1 MKSQVQ
7 QVELFLYGAQQ
18 KPRGAIEP
26 FLDPEAL
33 RQWIGQADRWHEMP
47 RWSREAFREPRRFG
61 DAGAV
66 FENQLGEGQEN
77 ITFVL
82 QSLELLEP

>member
-1 MKSQVQ
+1 M
-7 QVELFLYGAQQ
+7 
-18 KPRGAIEP
+18 PRG
-26 FLDPEAL
+26 
-33 RQWIGQADRWHEMP
+33 
-47 RWSREAFREPRRFG
+47 SREASREPRRFG

>member
-1 MKSQVQ
+1 MKC
-7 QVELFLYGAQQ
+7 LG
-18 KPRGAIEP
+18 
-26 FLDPEAL
+26 EAVK
-33 RQWIGQADRWHEMP
+33 
-47 RWSREAFREPRRFG
+47 RFVSPG
-61 DAGAV
+61 VSGHAGAV